1 VAALIAIET
10 VVLVLLTVLVA
21 GLLRSHATILRRLHE
36 LGAGIEDAP
45 GTPASPRAM
54 TPSAAGHADATDVV
68 GVGLRDDVVS
78 VRVRDVEHRTLLAFL
93 SSGCL
98 TCREFWDA
106 FDGRDPLGL
115 PVDVRIVIVTKGPEE
130 EDVKT
135 IDRLA
140 PAHLPLVMSSDTWR
154 DYEVPGSPYFVLAD
168 GPSGR
173 VLGEGT
179 GASWP
184 QVLGLVGRADDG
196 ADARRRDGVVR
207 TGELPDITNAAR
219 IDAELHAAGV
229 EPGDPSLY
237 GSAPAAGGA
246 ADRKTDRPTEGARTR
261 HS

>member
-10 VVLVLLTVLVA
+10 VVLVLLTIVVA

-36 LGAGIEDAP
+36 LGAGIEDDPNTDGGPAP
-45 GTPASPRAM
+45 RPMTPPAS
-54 TPSAAGHADATDVV
+54 GHADATDLV
-68 GVGLRDDVVS
+68 GAGLRDDVVS

-106 FDGRDPLGL
+106 FSSRDPLGL
-115 PVDVRIVIVTKGPEE
+115 PVDVRVVIVTKDPAE

-135 IDRLA
+135 IERLA
-140 PAHLPLVMSSDTWR
+140 PPHLPLVMSSDTWR

-168 GPSGR
+168 GRRGR
-173 VLGEGT
+173 VVGEGT

-184 QVLGLVGRADDG
+184 QVLGLVGRAEDG
-196 ADARRRDGVVR
+196 NDRPRRGVVR
-207 TGELPDITNAAR
+207 EGEMPDIANAAR
-219 IDAELHAAGV
+219 IDAELHAAGI

-237 GSAPAAGGA
+237 GGRTNDG
-246 ADRKTDRPTEGARTR
+246 DEGADAPTR
-261 HS
+261 RA